1 MKQPWRLRLH
11 MRVIVAGLSVA
22 TWALAQSPAPMPDL
36 GFIVAHMEQREY
48 VQQKAIA
55 QYRSRRHY
63 TVEYRGLP
71 KNLSASM
78 EVEVSY
84 AAGFGKSFLI
94 VSQAGS
100 QMLRERVLDYAL
112 DSERKASLDS
122 AATALNSKN
131 YRFRFAGEERDGD
144 QKRYLLDVDPV
155 TPNWFSYKGRIWVDA
170 TSYAV
175 VKMEVEPA
183 KNPFFLIS
191 TTRIHHVNS
200 EISGVW
206 LPLRT
211 KSESKIRFGAL
222 AVMNIEYGEYQISFA
237 PEMNNP

>member
-36 GFIVAHMEQREY
+36 GFIVALTWNSGSTSSKKLLRNN
-48 VQQKAIA
+48 
-55 QYRSRRHY
+55 RSRRHY

-84 AAGFGKSFLI
+84 AARFWQEFSDRF
-94 VSQAGS
+94 QAGS

-155 TPNWFSYKGRIWVDA
+155 TPNCS
-170 TSYAV
+170 
-175 VKMEVEPA
+175 
-183 KNPFFLIS
+183 
-191 TTRIHHVNS
+191 
-200 EISGVW
+200 
-206 LPLRT
+206 RT
-211 KSESKIRFGAL
+211 KGESGSMQL
-222 AVMNIEYGEYQISFA
+222 LT
-237 PEMNNP
+237 P